1 MNHTSAP
8 VNQLTISSVTTPPSF
23 TPLSSA
29 PLMAPINSAILNCT
43 AKCKLR
49 AKRMRVENA
58 CAHLRHHHSHIFA
71 TIDLLFIRERV
82 DSVLVQSEHALRECV
97 TQLRRLAPQ
106 KERFQSNVDRHMS
119 TALPVEYQRGYC
131 PSGEV
136 QRLHFRIC
144 RHHFNLLYRHLQ
156 HEHHNSTLTTPTT
169 GCDSCC
175 GL

>member
-82 DSVLVQSEHALRECV
+82 DPVLIQSKHALHARV
-97 TQLRRLAPQ
+97 TPRRRLTSQQ
-106 KERFQSNVDRHMS
+106 KKHFQSDTCRMPARVLSLWRGP
-119 TALPVEYQRGYC
+119 TAALSHLPRE
-131 PSGEV
+131 
-136 QRLHFRIC
+136 LHCIRC
-144 RHHFNLLYRHLQ
+144 M
-156 HEHHNSTLTTPTT
+156 T
-169 GCDSCC
+169 GD
-175 GL
+175 LKA

>member
-71 TIDLLFIRERV
+71 TIDLLFIREGV
-82 DSVLVQSEHALRECV
+82 DPVLIQSKHALHARV
-97 TQLRRLAPQ
+97 TPRRRLTSQQ
-106 KERFQSNVDRHMS
+106 KNISSQ
-119 TALPVEYQRGYC
+119 TPVECQRGC
-131 PSGEV
+131 CLSGGV
-136 QRLHFRIC
+136 LRLHFRI
-144 RHHFNLLYRHLQ
+144 YRA
-156 HEHHNSTLTTPTT
+156 NYTVFAA
-169 GCDSCC
+169 
-175 GL
+175 